1 MEGEG
6 SKLYGTNPKEM
17 TNRPDNSQPKGFMG
31 SSLFKV
37 MIVVL
42 LAALG
47 AYYFFRYS
55 SKEDTAPSEPVGSES
70 ALSEAEHAPAPV
82 EAEAPVIE
90 STTIYEYKETGN
102 TFTLVD
108 DGGPGPYE
116 FTCTSIATINSSS
129 VLAAQGTS
137 SYATTNMTDMAES
150 TAWSEGKDGLG
161 VGEWI
166 EFTLTDEY
174 KKWGYTDNDF
184 IANKVFGEF
193 VIQTGYAKSPSA
205 WKRNNRPIKL
215 KSYLNGHPVSVIQLQ
230 DSPNFQTFGIF
241 PSNTERPRLGVGDV
255 IRFEILKVVQGTSSK
270 DSDTCISEFHI
281 AADCG

>member
-6 SKLYGTNPKEM
+6 FKLYGTNPKEM
-17 TNRPDNSQPKGFMG
+17 TNRPDNSQDSKGFMG

-55 SKEDTAPSEPVGSES
+55 VKEDTAPSETVGSEA
-70 ALSEAEHAPAPV
+70 ALSEEVAPSV

-90 STTIYEYKETGN
+90 SKSSYEYKETGT

-205 WKRNNRPIKL
+205 WKRNSRPIRL
-215 KSYLNGHPVSVIQLQ
+215 KSYLNGHPISVIQLQ

-255 IRFEILKVVQGTSSK
+255 IRFEILEVVQGTSSK